1 MLWAPWFSISSYL
14 VAVFLLIDFVVS
26 FLRWRWSS
34 KAEEGSI
41 RCVMVT
47 LEKLEKISI
56 MTSVEDPGPHE
67 FVSNLPPGSG
77 FAFGTWV

>member
-1 MLWAPWFSISSYL
+1 MGGNFGKILTVGLKGGWSHMFGQGEMCLIGAPWFSISNYL

-41 RCVMVT
+41 RCV
-47 LEKLEKISI
+47 LQ
-56 MTSVEDPGPHE
+56 G
-67 FVSNLPPGSG
+67 
-77 FAFGTWV
+77 WWR